1 MSELIDEKKVI
12 RISLSYLAT
21 ILATIIGATIFLVS
35 LRGDVLTLL
44 DQVQKHQIM
53 LEKNQETIIEMQIDM
68 KQFRQTYERD
78 MNNYFREHPSQNR

>member
-12 RISLSYLAT
+12 RISLGYLAT

-44 DQVQKHQIM
+44 DQVQKHQVM
-53 LEKNQETIIEMQIDM
+53 LEKNQETIIEMQLDM

>member
-1 MSELIDEKKVI
+1 MAELIDEKKVI
-12 RISLSYLAT
+12 RISLGYLAT

-35 LRGDVLTLL
+35 LRGDVLILL
-44 DQVQKHQIM
+44 DQVQKHQVM